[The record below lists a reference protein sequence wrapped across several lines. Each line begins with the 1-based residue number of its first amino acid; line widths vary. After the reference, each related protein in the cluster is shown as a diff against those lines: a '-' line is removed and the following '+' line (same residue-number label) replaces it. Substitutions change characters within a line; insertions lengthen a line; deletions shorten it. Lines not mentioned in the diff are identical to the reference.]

1 MPGKYAAISYHP
13 HARRRMQLRL
23 VSEAQVERTIA
34 QPTRTLPSTNPPGRI
49 IAERVTGA
57 GNTLRV
63 VYVERPT
70 PAGTEAFVLTVIRRG
85 GTT

>member
-1 MPGKYAAISYHP
+1 MAVAYHP
-13 HARRRMQLRL
+13 HARNRMALRL

-34 QPTRTLPSTNPPGRI
+34 NPTRTMPSTNPPGRI
-49 IAERVTGA
+49 VAERVTAA

-70 PAGTEAFVLTVIRRG
+70 PAGTEALVLTVVRRG
-85 GTT
+85 GTST